1 MASGTQGWVELW
13 LGREPSALPHHE
25 QLSHMALL
33 LEHSPEPTLI
43 LTLSRSHKRGMHSR
57 RHRGQEGLQGPGE
70 LARAGLIGGG
80 GLCSGPSDSPFEVFV
95 VVLI

>member
-1 MASGTQGWVELW
+1 MELW

-33 LEHSPEPTLI
+33 FEHSPEPTLI
-43 LTLSRSHKRGMHSR
+43 LTLSQRHKHGMHSR
-57 RHRGQEGLQGPGE
+57 GRRGQKGLQGPGE
-70 LARAGLIGGG
+70 LAKAGLVGGG
-80 GLCSGPSDSPFEVFV
+80 GLCSGPSGSLFEVFV